1 MKRSNH
7 GFTLLETLVA
17 LAILAIALVAA
28 LRSVGNTALATA
40 GLRERALAD
49 WVAQDRLA
57 EYRASAAFPAPGRN
71 EGRARQGRSDFVW
84 RETIS
89 GTPNALFRRI
99 EVRVFDGT
107 GGEQL
112 SSATG
117 FVSRPLR

>member
-1 MKRSNH
+1 MRRNR

-28 LRSVGNTALATA
+28 LRSVGSTALAAA

-57 EYRASAAFPAPGRN
+57 EYRASGAFPAPGRN
-71 EGRARQGRSDFVW
+71 EGRARQGHSDFVW

-99 EVRVFDGT
+99 EVQVFDGS
-107 GGEQL
+107 GEQL